1 MRHQIIQHNKLCFN
15 KYLLIKN
22 QRQENETMLKV
33 YKLILCCY
41 ELKQIKNDIFINIG
55 VRCIF

>member
-1 MRHQIIQHNKLCFN
+1 MRHQIIQHNKLCLN